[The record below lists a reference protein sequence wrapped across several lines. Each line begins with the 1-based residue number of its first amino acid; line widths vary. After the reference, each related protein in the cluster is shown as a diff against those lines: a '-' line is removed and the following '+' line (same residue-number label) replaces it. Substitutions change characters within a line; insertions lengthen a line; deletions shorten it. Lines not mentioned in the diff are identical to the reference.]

1 MHTLNPPGCFWR
13 IRMPKDTIL
22 VIEDEKNIVEF
33 MKCNLEQEGF
43 AVITEGRG
51 ALGLERARNRQYSN
65 HHV

>member
-1 MHTLNPPGCFWR
+1 
-13 IRMPKDTIL
+13 MPKDTIL